1 MNQEELNRK
10 LLKLLEQNQA
20 KFKLEEGQLTVE
32 SDRSTETI
40 NLPPQVQ
47 NEEVSILH
55 EKQFD
60 KKRRQPAERKASI
73 VFEFKLTGK
82 V

>member
-1 MNQEELNRK
+1 M
-10 LLKLLEQNQA
+10 
-20 KFKLEEGQLTVE
+20 VE

-40 NLPPQVQ
+40 NLPPQTQ
-47 NEEVSILH
+47 NEEVLILH

-73 VFEFKLTGK
+73 LFQFKLTGK